1 MASKNA
7 TTKGTRVSSPATRLL
22 PAKARPSR
30 RPKANGVGR
39 PKASADPVDAELAIR
54 EAALELF
61 SARNFSTVTTKDIAE
76 ATGLNTAL
84 IYYYFGSKEEL
95 FRSAV
100 ALAVERAFHQFRISR
115 KDHESPREVITGWL
129 DNHIREY
136 ATILKLI
143 KVSIDY
149 ASTAD
154 RKAGIDRAIRRFYVD
169 EREVLRE
176 ALSAGVARGDFRKVD
191 VDATSTFIS
200 TYLDGVFVRSVILKD
215 FDPVAAIGELRSF
228 LDSLL
233 VR

>member
-1 MASKNA
+1 VR
-7 TTKGTRVSSPATRLL
+7 TSSARART
-22 PAKARPSR
+22 AKARPAR
-30 RPKANGVGR
+30 RPKTNGVGR
-39 PKASADPVDAELAIR
+39 PKASADPIDAELAIR
-54 EAALELF
+54 EAALDLF
-61 SARNFSTVTTKDIAE
+61 SARNFSTVTIKDIAE

-95 FRSAV
+95 FRSTV
-100 ALAVERAFHQFRISR
+100 ALAVERAFHRFRIAR
-115 KDHESPREVITGWL
+115 KDLTSPREVITGWL
-129 DNHIREY
+129 DNHIREF
-136 ATILKLI
+136 ATILKLVKI
-143 KVSIDY
+143 AIDY

-176 ALSAGVARGDFRKVD
+176 ALSAGIARGDFRKVD

-233 VR
+233 KR